1 MFGGKVMAKRSVVAM
16 CMAFVLAGCSTS
28 NSSNQGQ
35 TLTVGLSSEM
45 NGDFSPLYYR
55 TLNDNGDFSPLYYRT
70 LNDNSVVSLVYQ
82 GLLKY
87 DKDQNLVCDLASEL
101 PLISEDGTTLTFKLK
116 KGIKFSDGSKLTSKD
131 VKDTFSV
138 MADPS

>member
-1 MFGGKVMAKRSVVAM
+1 MFEGKVMAKRSVVAM

-45 NGDFSPLYYR
+45 
-55 TLNDNGDFSPLYYRT
+55 NGDFSPLYYRT